1 MKTFTFRIGQ
11 LLIAATFIC
20 SCNTKLISIHG
31 YNNDYDKLSESGKS
45 RIHTLTSFR
54 ILENAE
60 VYVVDPVSLKEEIA
74 RHPKS
79 LVVLYSTNCNS
90 SSCQT
95 ISSYEK
101 FASNNGY
108 HLFLTMISY
117 EGVEQAI
124 AQNPTCPIFVVDN
137 DYYNEKRR
145 FIYERYFLND
155 LIDYPTHTKY
165 KDIPDEMENA
175 RLFFYE
181 NGKLVNVS
189 KEIP

>member
-1 MKTFTFRIGQ
+1 MKTFGFRIGR
-11 LLIAATFIC
+11 LLIATTFIC
-20 SCNTKLISIHG
+20 SCCTGLISIQG
-31 YNNDYDKLSESGKS
+31 YYNDYDKLSESGKAKV
-45 RIHTLTSFR
+45 HTLTSFNN
-54 ILENAE
+54 LKDAE
-60 VYVVDPVSLKEEIA
+60 VYVIDPVTLKEEIA
-74 RHPKS
+74 KHPMS
-79 LVVLYSTNCNS
+79 IVVMYSTGCNS
-90 SSCQT
+90 STCQS

-101 FASNNGY
+101 FATDNGY

-137 DYYNEKRR
+137 NYYNENRR

-189 KEIP
+189 REIP